1 MRETRT
7 EKNYISK
14 DAFRKWVRAMH
25 RQFVQNEDAIV
36 RTKKNCTY
44 VYLRSKVGVA
54 RKSPNDK
61 NNDVV
66 GIAYAWAR
74 CTGQPVYYEKEE
86 KRYTPKVGEWV
97 IVNTTND
104 VPLVLMYVVEGMD
117 NYCFA
122 MRGGHLILIDKERV
136 INITSLD

>member
-14 DAFRKWVRAMH
+14 DAFRRWVRAMH
-25 RQFVQNEDAIV
+25 RQFVENGQAI
-36 RTKKNCTY
+36 TTCINGTTY

-54 RKSPNDK
+54 RRNPNDTA
-61 NNDVV
+61 NPQV

-86 KRYTPKVGEWV
+86 KKYIPKAGEWV
-97 IVNTTND
+97 CVNTVND
-104 VPLVLMYVVEGMD
+104 KTRVLMFIIEGVD
-117 NYCFA
+117 NYCFV
-122 MRGGHLILIDKERV
+122 MRGGHLTLIDKDRV
-136 INITSLD
+136 VSITPLE

>member
-1 MRETRT
+1 MRETRA

-25 RQFVQNEDAIV
+25 QQFVQNRDAIV
-36 RTKKNCTY
+36 CTKKNCTY
-44 VYLRSKVGVA
+44 VYLRSKVGIA

-61 NNDVV
+61 NNDVI

-74 CTGQPVYYEKEE
+74 CTGQPIYYEKEQ
-86 KRYTPKVGEWV
+86 KRYTPKAGEWV
-97 IVNTTND
+97 CVNTVND
-104 VPLVLMYVVEGMD
+104 VTRVLMFIIEGID
-117 NYCFA
+117 NYCFSS
-122 MRGGHLILIDKERV
+122 RSGHLVLIDKDKM

>member
-7 EKNYISK
+7 EKNYVSK

-25 RQFVQNEDAIV
+25 NQFMESRAVVQ
-36 RTKKNCTY
+36 TCKNYTY

-54 RKSPNDK
+54 KCNPTDEW
-61 NNDVV
+61 NNRT

-86 KRYTPKVGEWV
+86 KRYIPKAGEWV
-97 IVNTTND
+97 CVNTVND
-104 VPLVLMYVVEGMD
+104 TTRILMFIIEGID
-117 NYCFA
+117 NYCFSS
-122 MRGGHLILIDKERV
+122 RSGHLILIDKDKV
-136 INITSLD
+136 VNITSLD